1 MNINIF
7 SLTLTI
13 ITFSLFS
20 FSCADNPK
28 KTVADG
34 KLGKIDVEIPPSL
47 INKPAIVTYI
57 HDMNQIADEY
67 AILIDQVL
75 SDMGGFINIDSENL
89 GMMDKLK
96 LMKATS
102 EVGFKSIDIM
112 SKWSNYHNK
121 RNFFLEDLSDVEAI
135 ALESVLTRFEER
147 MQQIER
153 KHTKFLKTDNNTNL

>member
-1 MNINIF
+1 
-7 SLTLTI
+7 
-13 ITFSLFS
+13 
-20 FSCADNPK
+20 
-28 KTVADG
+28 
-34 KLGKIDVEIPPSL
+34 
-47 INKPAIVTYI
+47 
-57 HDMNQIADEY
+57 
-67 AILIDQVL
+67 
-75 SDMGGFINIDSENL
+75 
-89 GMMDKLK
+89 MMDKLK

-121 RNFFLEDLSDVEAI
+121 RNFFLEDLSDDEAI

>member
-1 MNINIF
+1 MNISIF

-34 KLGKIDVEIPPSL
+34 KLGRLDVEIPPSL
-47 INKPAIVTYI
+47 IDKPEVVAYI

-75 SDMGGFINIDSENL
+75 TDMGGFKNVDADNL

-96 LMKATS
+96 LMKVTA

-112 SKWSNYHNK
+112 SKWGDYHNK
-121 RNFFLEDLSDVEAI
+121 RNLFLEDLTNDEAV
-135 ALESVLTRFEER
+135 ALESVLKRFEER
-147 MQQIER
+147 MQQIEK
-153 KHTKFLKTDNNTNL
+153 KHTKFFKAES